1 MRIADDH
8 DANEVKHILA
18 SGEEELPFEVT
29 SQKAQTPGQSLIWA
43 FCLTLLKSGQVDLPE
58 LQGASTQ
65 AGAQLRRLHSIV
77 RLGRAMLAKGD
88 CRAEVPSGCG
98 HLSALQKLS
107 NRMIHPRPRIKVSC
121 EWPLVVQT
129 TAVGAFVA
137 FYGRAR
143 TCRNASK
150 EHVKGPV
157 MCEDTSLCYH
167 ALKGLPGPASLCLL
181 WSKELCCWLGPY
193 IKWFLEKLG
202 HEGLNKLLA
211 GYEAASQGLPTNG
224 GLYCN
229 KRAEEQ
235 PGFWVVSWYVLPV
248 L

>member
-1 MRIADDH
+1 M
-8 DANEVKHILA
+8 
-18 SGEEELPFEVT
+18 F
-29 SQKAQTPGQSLIWA
+29 
-43 FCLTLLKSGQVDLPE
+43 
-58 LQGASTQ
+58 
-65 AGAQLRRLHSIV
+65 
-77 RLGRAMLAKGD
+77 AKGD

-129 TAVGAFVA
+129 PAVGACVA
-137 FYGRAR
+137 FWGRAR

-167 ALKGLPGPASLCLL
+167 ALKGLPGPAFLCLL
-181 WSKELCCWLGPY
+181 WSKELRCWLGPY

-211 GYEAASQGLPTNG
+211 GYEAASQGLPTKG

-235 PGFWVVSWYVLPV
+235 PGFWVVSWFASSVVTLQEDPSSWKNGQLGPCFHLPFRRTSRHMR
-248 L
+248 LGCIATDHTTGKNRYARFARD